1 MTRLPSLLRF
11 AAAVLLAGLLAA
23 CGNSVPREALELT
36 SESLQKRQLQSRY
49 FQTADESR
57 VLAASAAV
65 LQDLGFN
72 LDESETELGV
82 LVASKRRDARE
93 VGQVVGAMLM
103 TMLTFESKAYDREQ
117 EIRASLVTRPAGL
130 RTGVRVT
137 FQRTVWDTEG
147 EITKAEAVE
156 EAEIYQ
162 QFFDRLSKSVFLEAQ
177 LTPDPT

>member
-1 MTRLPSLLRF
+1 MTRLPPFRT
-11 AAAVLLAGLLAA
+11 AVAVLLAGLLAA
-23 CGNSVPREALELT
+23 CGSAIPRAALELS
-36 SESLQKRQLQSRY
+36 SEGLQKRQLQSRS
-49 FQTADESR
+49 FETADEAR

-93 VGQVVGAMLM
+93 VGQVVGALLM
-103 TMLTFESKAYDREQ
+103 TMLTFKSKPYDREQ

-130 RTGVRVT
+130 RIAVRVT

-162 QFFDRLSKSVFLEAQ
+162 AFFDRLSKSVFLEAQ
-177 LTPDPT
+177 LTPDPAR